1 MENTFMK
8 QSVPCYHVANVN
20 EAKMLQLPFGT
31 TALLI
36 NDEAPFIYLKSSTA
50 MGSTFRCFQIT
61 EVANDVAMSSSEERR
76 LDRLEALVAKLVQA
90 KEGKENESTESGNES
105 A

>member
-8 QSVPCYHVANVN
+8 QSVPCYHVANAN
-20 EAKMLQLPFGT
+20 EAKMIQLPFGT

-61 EVANDVAMSSSEERR
+61 EVANDVAMSSQEERR
-76 LDRLEALVAKLVQA
+76 LDRLEALVERLV
-90 KEGKENESTESGNES
+90 KEKENESTEPSHES